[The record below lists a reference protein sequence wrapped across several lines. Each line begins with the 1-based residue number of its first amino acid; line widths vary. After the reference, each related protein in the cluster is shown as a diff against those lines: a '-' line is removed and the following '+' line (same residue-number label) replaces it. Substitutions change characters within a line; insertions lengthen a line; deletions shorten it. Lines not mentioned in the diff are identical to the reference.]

1 MGKKKGSSGSG
12 EAQYSI
18 TQRNL
23 DNKGK
28 TNKKLK
34 RNSMASKYLTSFGK
48 ELKEKAEAE
57 AKRVFKTGRR
67 TKIKEQ
73 RAKEA
78 AEKEAQ
84 WQAEQA
90 KKKAEQKNRNSEPRS
105 NFKKHKEVNNGN

>member
-1 MGKKKGSSGSG
+1 MGKRKGSSGSG

-18 TQRNL
+18 TQANL
-23 DNKGK
+23 DKKGK

-34 RNSMASKYLTSFGK
+34 RNSMASKYLSSFGK
-48 ELKEKAEAE
+48 DLKEKAETE
-57 AKRVFKTGRR
+57 AKKVFKTGRR

-90 KKKAEQKNRNSEPRS
+90 KKKAEQKNKKS
-105 NFKKHKEVNNGN
+105 NYKSNNRKG